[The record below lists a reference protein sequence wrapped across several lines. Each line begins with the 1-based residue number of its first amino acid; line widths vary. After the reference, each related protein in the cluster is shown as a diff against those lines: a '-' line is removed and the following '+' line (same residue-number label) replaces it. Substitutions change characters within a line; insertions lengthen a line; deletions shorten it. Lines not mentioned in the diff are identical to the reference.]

1 MANVGGA
8 DRAIRIIVGAA
19 LVGAT
24 AVGPWSDVLS
34 PWGYIGIVPLLT
46 GLFGVCPG
54 YSLIGVSTTKKHGDN
69 SAG

>member
-8 DRAIRIIVGAA
+8 DRIIRVVVGAA

-24 AVGPWSDVLS
+24 AVGPFAETLS

-46 GLFGVCPG
+46 GAFGFCPAYMLTG
-54 YSLIGVSTTKKHGDN
+54 LNTAKKSG
-69 SAG
+69 G

>member
-1 MANVGGA
+1 MANVGGV
-8 DRAIRIIVGAA
+8 DRGIRIIVGAV

-24 AVGPWSDVLS
+24 AVGPWSDILS

-46 GLFGVCPG
+46 GLIGVCPG
-54 YSLIGVSTTKKHGDN
+54 YSLIGLSTNKHSDD

>member
-8 DRAIRIIVGAA
+8 DRAIRVVVGVA
-19 LVGAT
+19 LVGVT

-46 GLFGVCPG
+46 GLFKVCPG
-54 YSLIGVSTTKKHGDN
+54 YSLIGVSTVKERGDSN
-69 SAG
+69 AG

>member
-1 MANVGGA
+1 
-8 DRAIRIIVGAA
+8 
-19 LVGAT
+19 
-24 AVGPWSDVLS
+24 DVLS

-54 YSLIGVSTTKKHGDN
+54 YSLIGVSTTKKHGDD